1 MQGLVSKKSFNPNF
15 VQFCGNVFRLS
26 PLLPFYWKTRD
37 NQAIEVRKE
46 GGGGGAGGD
55 VENTK
60 SLGGELVVVQG
71 GGKWGKRG
79 AGLEKKVENL
89 KEVPPRAGG
98 ERDGAERGVRSHKNG
113 WWSRSSLISTIL
125 IRSVCKSAKIPTL
138 EPRLKSCA
146 NFLQCNI

>member
-1 MQGLVSKKSFNPNF
+1 M
-15 VQFCGNVFRLS
+15 
-26 PLLPFYWKTRD
+26 
-37 NQAIEVRKE
+37 
-46 GGGGGAGGD
+46 
-55 VENTK
+55 
-60 SLGGELVVVQG
+60 
-71 GGKWGKRG
+71 GKRG

-125 IRSVCKSAKIPTL
+125 IRACARVQKSPL